1 MLRHDSAEQAS
12 LFCSRC
18 LKHCKISIWLF
29 WNSWTTWLKGID
41 KFNNLEF
48 PPYMTYGACTTISVY
63 ENLSK
68 NSFFIC
74 ARKPTPP
81 YSRSRSRFAS
91 AKVRLFR
98 KPAKKHERKFKK
110 IAKNGCKRDNKETEK
125 GRYTLLILYI
135 ERLSPSPSAREGSGY
150 NWEGYGEVY

>member
-48 PPYMTYGACTTISVY
+48 PPYNKYGACTTISVY

-74 ARKPTPP
+74 ARKPTPSV
-81 YSRSRSRFAS
+81 SRSCSRFAS
-91 AKVRLFR
+91 AKVGLFH
-98 KPAKKHERKFKK
+98 KLAKKRERFFKK
-110 IAKNGCKRDNKETEK
+110 KKKKECKKDIYNENNGRTPIIIYIGDRRKTKDDMRRLLSGGIK
-125 GRYTLLILYI
+125 G
-135 ERLSPSPSAREGSGY
+135 
-150 NWEGYGEVY
+150 